1 MADRLEATYRPLL
14 EAVAFAARAH
24 RGQLRKDNETPY
36 ASHVFRVCLI
46 LRHAFGFDD
55 PRMLTAALLHDAV
68 EDTTTDYDDLQK
80 QFGPEVANWVAALTK
95 DKRLPEDER
104 EAAYVAQLVQAPWQ
118 VKACKL
124 ADVFDNLMDS
134 IHTKPELRARTFR
147 NSHRYL
153 EALHDQL
160 PGPVRRPWEMV
171 AKLLQELEFAARDA
185 DE

>member
-1 MADRLEATYRPLL
+1 MADLLEATYRSLL

-24 RGQLRKDNETPY
+24 RGQVRKDKETPY
-36 ASHVFRVCLI
+36 ASHAFRVGLV
-46 LRHAFGFDD
+46 LRHVFSFDD
-55 PRMLTAALLHDAV
+55 PRMLMAAILHDTV
-68 EDTTTDYDDLQK
+68 EDTTTDHDDLQE

-134 IHTKPELRARTFR
+134 THTKPELRARTFR

-153 EALHDQL
+153 NALEKQL
-160 PGPVRRPWEMV
+160 PEPVRRPWEIV
-171 AKLLQELEFAARDA
+171 AKLLQELESST
-185 DE
+185 